1 MNCGFGGDSGTPV
14 VADVAAGSAV
24 TFKWEYVRA
33 VTSVRVTYRL
43 RVHSGPRVSL
53 LVVIRSYM

>member
-1 MNCGFGGDSGTPV
+1 MNCGIGGDSGTSV

-33 VTSVRVTYRL
+33 MASVRVTYRL

-53 LVVIRSYM
+53 LVVIRSYL

>member
-1 MNCGFGGDSGTPV
+1 MNCGIGGDTGTSA
-14 VADVAAGSAV
+14 VADIAAGSVV
-24 TFKWEYVRA
+24 TFKWEYVRTMA
-33 VTSVRVTYRL
+33 SIRVTYRL

>member
-1 MNCGFGGDSGTPV
+1 MNCGIGGDSSTSV

-24 TFKWEYVRA
+24 TFNWEYVRSMA
-33 VTSVRVTYRL
+33 SVRVTYRL

-53 LVVIRSYM
+53 